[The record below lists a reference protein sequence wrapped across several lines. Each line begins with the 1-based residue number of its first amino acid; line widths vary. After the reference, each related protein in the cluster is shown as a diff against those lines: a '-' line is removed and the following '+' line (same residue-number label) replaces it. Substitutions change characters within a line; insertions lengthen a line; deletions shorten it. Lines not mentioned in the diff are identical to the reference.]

1 MNTRTLSLLAAAAVC
16 LAGCDRAPS
25 EPVVE
30 RVPEAPLS
38 ADSRF
43 ELTDQSVEKAIALLL
58 VVENPITKNP
68 ARPFGGHR
76 TKAVSLLERARAE
89 IAAAVE
95 YADDPKNAP

>member
-1 MNTRTLSLLAAAAVC
+1 MKIRTLSYLAVVVVC
-16 LAGCDRAPS
+16 VAGCDRAPS
-25 EPVVE
+25 EPAIE
-30 RVPEAPLS
+30 RVLEAPLS

-76 TKAVSLLERARAE
+76 KKALSHLERARAE

>member
-1 MNTRTLSLLAAAAVC
+1 MNMRTLSFLTAAAVC
-16 LAGCDRAPS
+16 LAGCDRVPS
-25 EPVVE
+25 EPAIE
-30 RVPEAPLS
+30 QVPEAPLS